1 MSRTSPQHRAAL
13 EHFGEL
19 LSKQAYQT
27 ELRPAGDE
35 VPYDTLLVR
44 IESFEAENRVWLLE
58 MSFLPGLEGDLER
71 VSILQSFVS
80 LSDQIA
86 EAHGAALNRLL
97 VKLNAKLPLGGFGL
111 LDTPRMLFFK
121 HNALLPDDYPDA
133 GDQIVRELVP
143 MTSYL
148 ITLFSEPLIRV
159 ASGQKTAEEALA
171 DIPFAEAIRG

>member
-58 MSFLPGLEGDLER
+58 LSFLPGLEGDLER

-80 LSDQIA
+80 LSNQIA
-86 EAHGAALNRLL
+86 ETHGAALNRLI

-111 LDTPRMLFFK
+111 LDTPRMLFL
-121 HNALLPDDYPDA
+121 NITPCC
-133 GDQIVRELVP
+133 P
-143 MTSYL
+143 MT
-148 ITLFSEPLIRV
+148 TLTP
-159 ASGQKTAEEALA
+159 
-171 DIPFAEAIRG
+171 AIRLCRS